1 MGAWGKF
8 LVDHPAVVSAAV
20 AMCAL
25 VVSACSVL
33 LTVCSLYFQR
43 AHHFRSVRPIASIPV
58 ADYEDKIGVMLK
70 NTGIGP
76 LRVVQ
81 FRTTDGN
88 STEDDLISWMPELP
102 KSISW
107 ETFYDDLDG
116 LWIPAGEKVIV
127 LQLSGDQDD
136 PFFGE
141 ARDLTR
147 KALAKLNISIIYED
161 IYSRRMPSAERNLA
175 WFGRHFEDLNL
186 NQQLSK

>member
-1 MGAWGKF
+1 MEVNMGAWSKF
-8 LVDHPAVVSAAV
+8 LVDHTAVVSAAV

-25 VVSACSVL
+25 AVSVCSVL

-43 AHHFRSVRPIASIPV
+43 MHHFRSARPIASIPV
-58 ADYEDKIGVMLK
+58 ADYENKIGVMLK

-81 FRTTDGN
+81 FRATDGN
-88 STEDDLISWMPELP
+88 SIKDDLISWMPELP

-136 PFFGE
+136 PFFGQ
-141 ARDLTR
+141 ARDLAR
-147 KALAKLNISIIYED
+147 KVLAKLNISI
-161 IYSRRMPSAERNLA
+161 
-175 WFGRHFEDLNL
+175 
-186 NQQLSK
+186 